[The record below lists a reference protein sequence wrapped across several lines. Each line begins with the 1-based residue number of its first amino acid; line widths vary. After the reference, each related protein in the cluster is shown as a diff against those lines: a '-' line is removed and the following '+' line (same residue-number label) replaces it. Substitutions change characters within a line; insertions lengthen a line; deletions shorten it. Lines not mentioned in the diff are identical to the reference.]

1 MSKKEYDISYAT
13 ENLKR
18 ISFNLNRNTDQDII
32 SYLESK
38 SNVQGFLKSLI
49 RERIKEEA
57 E

>member
-38 SNVQGFLKSLI
+38 PNVQGFLKSLI